1 MEKDFPPP
9 SSMDKGGL
17 EFFGADHS
25 LFATD
30 APFDPEGG
38 TLLIRETI
46 NAVENLDIQPA
57 ERDKIY
63 SGNLKRLLKIS

>member
-1 MEKDFPPP
+1 MA
-9 SSMDKGGL
+9 L
-17 EFFGADHS
+17 I
-25 LFATD
+25 D
-30 APFDPEGG
+30 AYNHVIPNTYFKKLAEIAPDPEGG

-46 NAVENLDIQPA
+46 NALENLDISRA